1 MLTVI
6 QFPDKLAR
14 VVPKEVAVPETF
26 KEISAREGA
35 SEEEVNTLPHEF
47 GSSSETNPLAVSPL
61 VTEVPGFGRP
71 KSI

>member
-6 QFPDKLAR
+6 QFPDKDPR

-26 KEISAREGA
+26 KEISTRLGA
-35 SEEEVNTLPHEF
+35 SALEVNTLPHEF
-47 GSSSETNPLAVSPL
+47 GSSSETNPVLVNPL
-61 VTEVPGFGRP
+61 VTEVPGFGSP

>member
-6 QFPDKLAR
+6 QFPDKDPR

-26 KEISAREGA
+26 KEISTREGA
-35 SEEEVNTLPHEF
+35 SAEEVNTLPHEF
-47 GSSSETNPLAVSPL
+47 GSSSETNPVLVNPL
-61 VTEVPGFGRP
+61 VTEVLGFGRP